1 MPRPRVHDP
10 RHPRTARRLA
20 SLFLGLV
27 LAGCGAGVMPPIHS
41 EQERLTVARRMLDQ
55 GEYTTAAELFRMFI
69 ANNAG
74 SADVDQAVYLL
85 GVTHLKA
92 KDWVSAA
99 SEFERLLRDY
109 PESDS
114 SAAAR
119 FGLGEAL
126 FSQSRPPD
134 FDQEFTHKALD
145 EWQRYLNDFP
155 GHWQNPLAR
164 ERVVAARTRLADKLV
179 RTGTLYLKL
188 SQPKPARVYFQMV
201 VADYGDTIWVPEA
214 EMGLAMCDIK
224 EGRRDEAIARLES
237 IESRYTGQKVANR
250 AARERKRLERR

>member
-1 MPRPRVHDP
+1 VRHP

-20 SLFLGLV
+20 TLFLGLI
-27 LAGCGAGVMPPIHS
+27 LAGCGAGVLPAIHS
-41 EQERLTVARRMLDQ
+41 EAERLTVARRLLDQ
-55 GEYTTAAELFRMFI
+55 GETTTAAELLKTYI

-74 SADVDQAVYLL
+74 SADVDQAIYLL

-92 KDWVSAA
+92 RDWVSAA

-114 SAAAR
+114 SGAAR

-134 FDQEFTHKALD
+134 FDQEYTHRALE

-155 GHWQNPLAR
+155 GHWQNGLAR
-164 ERVVAARTRLADKLV
+164 ERILTARTRLADKLV

-188 SQPKPARVYFQMV
+188 SQPRPARVYFQMV

-214 EMGLAMCDIK
+214 ELGLAICDIK
-224 EGRRDEAIARLES
+224 EGKREEAVARLES
-237 IESRYTGQKVANR
+237 IETRYPGQKVADR
-250 AARERKRLERR
+250 AARERKRLQRR